1 MNATQRQLL
10 RLSASLVAASLP
22 AVLLSGAVAR
32 AGAMWALAEGAQ
44 PYWVPSEGLLLYGL
58 VPVALLSAV
67 VLFLAPGLLLAL
79 AAGRATSVATWLLSA
94 VPFSL
99 LSAML
104 VLALSRSML
113 PAKSH
118 GILPGLLM
126 LGCIGVGAVIAKFAI
141 DRRSRPWPF
150 TQRDDGF
157 PLVLAGVGVTLLY
170 LVLAPK
176 FLWENFNGDGAHAFE
191 VSRLLLRQPW
201 PFFPERAGVV
211 ATFPGTTSMLFAFPN
226 AWFIRL
232 FGPIEAAVRLPFLL
246 YLPLLALGIQA
257 LAEEG
262 GRRLERRTVASI
274 WLGLM
279 AFVFA
284 MAFSASYSPYHADI
298 ALPAVQDTLLLAVTL
313 GFLHAMVRREWGWA
327 ASFGLLMYVSLPS
340 GLLLMGFWLLAELAV
355 VRPRP
360 WRAATVVAITL
371 AGCMVTA
378 GVFVAGLGWSGQP
391 LPGGEYGLS
400 RTIADVLR
408 IDPTNWRRAVYVLV
422 GGAIFPVCMLFAWR
436 RQDDVARRVT
446 VVVLGYF
453 LFFSVQARFS
463 LHHMVPAM
471 VLPLVVAARLRPEP
485 APALVRYHWLWQAAA
500 VAALV
505 LSLPESFAI
514 STTARRVGM
523 SIAQQVGSYEESDA
537 TVFEASALLDTLFP
551 ADWDP
556 TVPQQSYG
564 GSALPWLR
572 YAHVGRA
579 EVGTN
584 YVLSRAA
591 QAAQSTTPS
600 LAANASYRLDVLDE
614 RVHQAHRQLRPAANT
629 HASIYAVP
637 RRSLFGPGGPHTVN
651 VGNLLRRIAARLG
664 LRGSGTAQP

>member
-1 MNATQRQLL
+1 MTTTPRHVL

-79 AAGRATSVATWLLSA
+79 AAGRATTVAIWLLSA

-99 LSAML
+99 LSAIV

-113 PAKSH
+113 PAMAH

-126 LGCIGVGAVIAKFAI
+126 LGCIGVSAVIAKFAI

-157 PLVLAGVGVTLLY
+157 PLALAGVGVTLLY

-191 VSRLLLRQPW
+191 ISRLLLRQPW

-262 GRRLERRTVASI
+262 GRRLERSTVGAI

-298 ALPAVQDTLLLAVTL
+298 ALPAVQDTLLLVVTL
-313 GFLHAMVRREWGWA
+313 GFLHAMVRREWVWA

-360 WRAATVVAITL
+360 WRAATFVAITL
-371 AGCMVTA
+371 AGCMVAA

-436 RQDDVARRVT
+436 RQDEVARRVT
-446 VVVLGYF
+446 AVVLGYF

-471 VLPLVVAARLRPEP
+471 LLPLVVAVRLRPESP
-485 APALVRYHWLWQAAA
+485 AAALRYRWMWQGTA
-500 VAALV
+500 VAALL

-514 STTARRVGM
+514 STSARRLGM
-523 SIAQQVGSYEESDA
+523 AVAQQVGSYEASDPS
-537 TVFEASALLDTLFP
+537 VFEAADLLGERFP

-556 TVPQQSYG
+556 AVPTRAFG
-564 GSALPWLR
+564 GSALPWLH
-572 YAHVGRA
+572 YAVEGPP
-579 EVGTN
+579 GPTTN
-584 YVLSRAA
+584 YVLSRADSSRSGA
-591 QAAQSTTPS
+591 MPPSAASD
-600 LAANASYRLDVLDE
+600 AFRLDVLDE
-614 RVHQAHRQLRPAANT
+614 GLHQEFLGMRPPANT
-629 HASIYAVP
+629 DAWIYRVP
-637 RRSLFGPGGPHTVN
+637 RSSLFGSGGPNTVDLAK
-651 VGNLLRRIAARLG
+651 LLRRLASRVG
-664 LRGSGTAQP
+664 LRASGTEGT